1 MTTLAVYRQVGILT
15 LLRRT
20 QVSFVQLC
28 VWTRIRESICVCGGG
43 T

>member
-1 MTTLAVYRQVGILT
+1 MTLAVNWQVGILT

-20 QVSFVQLC
+20 YVSFVQLC
-28 VWTRIRESICVCGGG
+28 VWTRIRESMWVWGGG